1 MPKNLMSPITAGRYD
16 YLAQGFR
23 KEAKSDRA
31 LAASQKQMAKNA
43 TTTIESP
50 RASASVAQ

>member
-31 LAASQKQMAKNA
+31 LAASKNKWRRM
-43 TTTIESP
+43 P
-50 RASASVAQ
+50 PPQ